1 MESAELMKLREFNE
15 SKNEARKRREEKE
28 KELERE
34 GKDSSSEDDVDEDEE
49 EKEKEKEAPKLIEPQ
64 KGPVVDDDGFEV
76 VTKKGGRRK

>member
-34 GKDSSSEDDVDEDEE
+34 GKDSSSEDDDDEDEE
-49 EKEKEKEAPKLIEPQ
+49 EKEKEAPKLIEPQ